1 MTGNTDDVPVTELL
15 SNEQP
20 YYSREFG
27 AAYLGDSSDLL
38 TSLPDDSI
46 DLIVTS
52 PPFALQQQKEYG
64 NASLD
69 EYNEW
74 FLNNFAAQAQRV
86 LQPHGSFVMEIG
98 GSFQHRSPERSTY
111 QFDLLTRLTD
121 PDEPAFSDRPDGF
134 HLAQDFY
141 WHNPAKLPGPVEWV
155 NVRKFRV
162 TDAVTHIWW
171 LAKEINDDPALTDDL
186 KRKLQLIESVLE
198 ADVAHEEAVK
208 IVDAIL
214 QGSTPVGENDPYTE
228 SVRETIQENLSDIED
243 RIHETITSTNKAPG
257 VFARRVLEAIGAGNA
272 IPYPRPKPEANNQR
286 VLQEYSESHEK
297 LLETGEYNEGERPS
311 GWDID
316 ETSFANRN
324 AGAIPKNF
332 IQVPNTASRTR
343 YLRFCE
349 RFDFEKHPARFPRTL
364 PEFFVNFLTPNP
376 PYDGWDRGYLD
387 RPVVLDIFAG
397 SNVTGEMAQ
406 ELGRY
411 WIAFEEDEKYLEPSE
426 LRFMSED
433 EAIGR
438 FSHRQSGDQRSL
450 NEYSES
456 E

>member
-1 MTGNTDDVPVTELL
+1 MTDNIDEVPVTDLL
-15 SNEQP
+15 SNEEP
-20 YYSREFG
+20 LYTREYG
-27 AAYLGDSSDLL
+27 AAYLGDSSELL
-38 TSLPDDSI
+38 TSLPDNSI

-52 PPFALQQQKEYG
+52 PPFALQHQKEYG

-74 FLNNFAAQAQRV
+74 FLDNFAAEAHRV
-86 LQPHGSFVMEIG
+86 LQPHGSFVVEIG

-121 PDEPAFSDRPDGF
+121 PDDPAFSNQPDGF

-141 WHNPAKLPGPVEWV
+141 WYNPAKLPGPVEWV
-155 NVRKFRV
+155 NVRKFRL

-171 LAKEINDDPALTDDL
+171 LAKEVNDDPALTNDL
-186 KRKLQLIESVLE
+186 KQKLQLIESGIE
-198 ADVAHEEAVK
+198 ANVSQEDAVT

-214 QGSTPVGENDPYTE
+214 KGSTPVGESDPYTK
-228 SVRETIQENLSDIED
+228 SVRATIQENLPDIAD
-243 RIHETITSTNKAPG
+243 RIHETIASTNKAPR
-257 VFARRVLEAIGAGNA
+257 VFARRVLEAIETDDA

-286 VLQEYSESHEK
+286 VLQEYSDSHEK
-297 LLETGEYNEGERPS
+297 LLETGEYNEGKRPS

-316 ETSFANRN
+316 ENSFANRN

-332 IQVPNTASRTR
+332 IQAPNTASRTR
-343 YLRFCE
+343 YLRYCE
-349 RFDFEKHPARFPRTL
+349 RFDFEKHPARFPPRL

-376 PYDGWDRGYLD
+376 PYDDWDRSYLD

-397 SNVTGEMAQ
+397 SNVTGEVAQ
-406 ELGRY
+406 ALGRY
-411 WIAFEEDEKYLEPSE
+411 WIAFEEDEKYLKPSE

-433 EAIGR
+433 EAIER
-438 FSHRQSGDQRSL
+438 FGHRQKEEQRQL
-450 NEYSES
+450 NVNSEP